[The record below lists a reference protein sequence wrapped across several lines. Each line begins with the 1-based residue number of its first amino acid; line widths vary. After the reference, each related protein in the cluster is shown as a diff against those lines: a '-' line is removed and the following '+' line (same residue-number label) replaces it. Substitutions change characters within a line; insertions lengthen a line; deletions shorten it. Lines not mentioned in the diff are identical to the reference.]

1 MLEALPFIAVSLIL
15 LLLLGVIVGGL
26 AVWHRNSK
34 GRKIP
39 DLDRDEE

>member
-1 MLEALPFIAVSLIL
+1 LDALPFIAVSLIL

-34 GRKIP
+34 GRNTP
-39 DLDRDEE
+39 DLDKDED